1 MTVGLST
8 LIDRW
13 ATKGCWE
20 GWERRRRGG
29 GGYTQESDKSGMT
42 PAGEALVTWDVTF
55 TYTADAAAVRRH
67 GLDGVE
73 VNN

>member
-1 MTVGLST
+1 MGKET
-8 LIDRW
+8 
-13 ATKGCWE
+13 E
-20 GWERRRRGG
+20 GE

-55 TYTADAAAVRRH
+55 TYTADAVRRH

>member
-1 MTVGLST
+1 MTVGQ
-8 LIDRW
+8 
-13 ATKGCWE
+13 
-20 GWERRRRGG
+20 RRGVG
-29 GGYTQESDKSGMT
+29 RETGGEGGYTQESDKSGMT

-55 TYTADAAAVRRH
+55 TYMAGAVRRH

>member
-1 MTVGLST
+1 MGKET
-8 LIDRW
+8 
-13 ATKGCWE
+13 E
-20 GWERRRRGG
+20 GEGD
-29 GGYTQESDKSGMT
+29 YTQESDKSGMT

-55 TYTADAAAVRRH
+55 TYTAAAAAVRRH